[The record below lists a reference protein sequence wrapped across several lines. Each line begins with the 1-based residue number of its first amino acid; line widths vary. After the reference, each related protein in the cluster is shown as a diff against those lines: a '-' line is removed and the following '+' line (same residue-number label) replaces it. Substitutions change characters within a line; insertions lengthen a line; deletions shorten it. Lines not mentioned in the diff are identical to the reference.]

1 MALHILKAEEDLFSA
16 FQDPSSA
23 REKLAEIR
31 TSFYEIGRR
40 ANSLPVQFT
49 QHYEN
54 VDWWSL
60 GELGDPE
67 KINSFRSL
75 EDASEAVHKILLP
88 SYSAFF
94 DAGILDLAEQRLLY
108 EEATRK
114 LADITNDIAERQNK
128 VRTLAAFSVS
138 LIIGYFVIFRAGGP
152 VDLLEHIAGL
162 LFAAPIGIFAWIGMR
177 ERKLKGYYLDFFH
190 HTGYSSFALYE
201 AVMINLYR
209 ASSEIEKIYPKK
221 LHYFGWISL
230 GASILY
236 LIVIGIYI
244 RVR

>member
-23 REKLAEIR
+23 RGKLAEIR

-60 GELGDPE
+60 GELGNPE

-75 EDASEAVHKILLP
+75 EDASEAVHEILLP

-94 DAGILDLAEQRLLY
+94 DAGILDLVEQRLLY

-162 LFAAPIGIFAWIGMR
+162 LFAVPIGIFAWIGMR
-177 ERKLKGYYLDFFH
+177 ERKFERHYLGAPENIGHSSLVLFDTALANLKK
-190 HTGYSSFALYE
+190 
-201 AVMINLYR
+201 
-209 ASSEIEKIYPKK
+209 SSEQIENIYSTK
-221 LHYFGWISL
+221 LRNAGWLSL
-230 GASILY
+230 GFSILY
-236 LIVIGIYI
+236 LMTIGIYI